1 MNEQQIAENQK
12 KYFNTGETRPYN
24 FRVRQLSVL
33 EKLLTENESLLC
45 EAVYEDF
52 GKPYFEAWSAEI
64 ATVLHEINFHKKHLK
79 GWMKPVPVLN
89 SLFTFPAKNRVQY
102 QPYGTALII
111 GAWNYPIHLLFQPL
125 AGAISA
131 GNTAVLKPSE
141 LSPVVA
147 DTIHNLV
154 SQYFNPDYLT
164 VIKGDAETTQ
174 KLLKQPFNKIFF
186 TGSTRVGKIVMKAA
200 AENLTPVTLELGGK
214 SPAIIHEDADIKTAS
229 KRIWWGKCLNAGQ
242 TCVAPDYVMCHSD
255 LIDEFVEETKNTL
268 KDFYADSPIFSEGY
282 TQIVNIHHYR
292 RLLSLLENVEI
303 IHGGISND
311 DKRMIEPTLVH
322 ATEDDEIMQDEI
334 FGPVLPVLTYQSL
347 DDAITYINSKS
358 SPLALYLFTNS
369 SDVEDKITGMI
380 PFGGGCINDTI
391 SHLGNPNLPFGG
403 VGNSGF
409 GSYHGKHSFEA
420 FSYKQ
425 SIVKKPSW
433 PDPDFRY
440 PPYTESKF
448 KWIKRLLNFK

>member
-1 MNEQQIAENQK
+1 MIEQQIVDNQK
-12 KYFNTGETRPYN
+12 RFFISGETRPYD
-24 FRVRQLSVL
+24 FRMQKLSVL
-33 EKLLTENESLLC
+33 EKLLSENEALLC

-64 ATVLHEINFHKKHLK
+64 ATVLHEINFHKKNLK
-79 GWMKPVPVLN
+79 NWMKPEPVSN

-102 QPYGTALII
+102 QPYGTSLII
-111 GAWNYPIHLLFQPL
+111 GAWNYPIHLLLHPL

-131 GNTAVLKPSE
+131 GNTSVLKPSE
-141 LSPVVA
+141 LSPLVA
-147 DTIHNLV
+147 DTIQNLV
-154 SQYFNPDYLT
+154 NQYFSPEYLT
-164 VIKGDAETTQ
+164 VIKGDADTAQ
-174 KLLKQPFNKIFF
+174 NLLKQPFDKIFF
-186 TGSTRVGKIVMKAA
+186 TGSSRVGKIVMKAA

-214 SPAIIHEDADIKTAS
+214 SPAIVHSDADIETAA

-242 TCVAPDYVMCHSD
+242 TCVAPDYVMCHRELFD
-255 LIDEFVEETKNTL
+255 KFVTETKNTL

-282 TQIVNIHHYR
+282 TQIVNKNHYR
-292 RLLSLLENVEI
+292 RLLSLLENADI
-303 IHGGISND
+303 IHGGISNA

-322 ATEDDEIMQDEI
+322 AKENDEIMKEEI
-334 FGPVLPVLTYQSL
+334 FGPILPVLIYESL
-347 DDAITYINSKS
+347 NDAIKYINSKP
-358 SPLALYLFTNS
+358 SPLALYLFTNNS
-369 SDVEDKITGMI
+369 EVEEKITNII

-409 GSYHGKHSFEA
+409 GSYHGKNSFEA

-425 SIVKKPSW
+425 SIVKKPAW

-448 KWIKRLLNFK
+448 KWIKRLLK